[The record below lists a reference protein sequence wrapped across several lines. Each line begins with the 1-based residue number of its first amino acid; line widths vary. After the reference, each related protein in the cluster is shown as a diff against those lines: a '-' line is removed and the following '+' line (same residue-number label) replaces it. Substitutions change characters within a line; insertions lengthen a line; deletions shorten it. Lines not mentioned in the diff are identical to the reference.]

1 MARKKAGPPPAAL
14 TAQRAARL
22 YRLLTL
28 LGDGPQTRRLLLAR
42 LKLDVRGFYR
52 DLETL
57 RAFGIEV
64 TPGFD
69 TRYTLDGTVDD
80 ALARLPFPD
89 PGLNVRDALQLAN
102 GTSPA
107 HRKLRQRVNAFLQGN
122 GATHKSR

>member
-14 TAQRAARL
+14 TALRAARL
-22 YRLLTL
+22 YKLLTL
-28 LGDGPQTRRLLLAR
+28 LGDGPQTRRLLLSR

-57 RAFGIEV
+57 RRFGIAV
-64 TPGFD
+64 GAGLD
-69 TRYTLDGTVDD
+69 TRYVLTGSVDD
-80 ALARLPFPD
+80 ALAKLPFPD

-107 HRKLRQRVNAFLQGN
+107 HRKLRQRVTAFIQG
-122 GATHKSR
+122 GGLPGKPR

>member
-22 YRLLTL
+22 YKLLTL
-28 LGDGPQTRRLLLAR
+28 LGDGPQTRRLLLTR

-57 RAFGIEV
+57 RSFGIAV
-64 TPGFD
+64 GPGLD
-69 TRYTLDGTVDD
+69 TRYALTGSVDD

-107 HRKLRQRVNAFLQGN
+107 SRKLRQRVTAFLQGN
-122 GATHKSR
+122 GGPARPR

>member
-22 YRLLTL
+22 YKLLTL
-28 LGDGPQTRRLLLAR
+28 LGDGPQTRRLLLSR

-57 RAFGIEV
+57 RAFKIDV
-64 TPGFD
+64 APGFD
-69 TRYTLDGTVDD
+69 TRYALAGALDD
-80 ALARLPFPD
+80 ALSKLPFPD

-107 HRKLRQRVNAFLQGN
+107 HRKLKQRVTAFLQGN
-122 GATHKSR
+122 GVAPKPR

>member
-1 MARKKAGPPPAAL
+1 MGRKKVDASAVSL
-14 TAQRAARL
+14 TSLRAARL

-28 LGDGPQTRRLLLAR
+28 LGTGPQTRGFLLRR

-57 RAFGIEV
+57 RGYGIDV
-64 TPGFD
+64 APGYD
-69 TRYTLDGTVDD
+69 TRYALAGSVDD

-107 HRKLRQRVNAFLQGN
+107 HRKLRQRVTAFLQGN
-122 GATHKSR
+122 GLPSKPR

>member
-22 YRLLTL
+22 YKLLTL
-28 LGDGPQTRRLLLAR
+28 LGDGPLTRRVLLSR

-57 RAFGIEV
+57 RGFGIEV

-69 TRYTLDGTVDD
+69 TRYALSGSVDD

-107 HRKLRQRVNAFLQGN
+107 HRKLRQRVTAFLQGN
-122 GATHKSR
+122 GLPGKSR

>member
-14 TAQRAARL
+14 TTQRAARL
-22 YRLLTL
+22 YKLLTL
-28 LGDGPQTRRLLLAR
+28 LGDGPQTRRLLLTR

-57 RAFGIEV
+57 RRFGIEV
-64 TPGFD
+64 APGFD
-69 TRYTLDGTVDD
+69 TRYALAGTVDD

-107 HRKLRQRVNAFLQGN
+107 HRKLRQRVTAFLQGN
-122 GATHKSR
+122 GPPNKPR